1 MSSRLLLRRRFAPL
15 FWTQAVGTFNDTL
28 LCIVL
33 LRTAWRSEAYRSWS
47 FGPVPVLLAACFILA
62 LLAFSSWGGLLADR
76 LDKQRL
82 VRRLKLL
89 ELLVMLLAA
98 LALWFESLVLLYMLV
113 LGAALRSALFGPV
126 KYAILPQHVAPTE
139 LVNGNAWLMVGM
151 FLALLAATLL
161 GVTTDWLAPPW
172 DKASVSIMLVSV
184 ALLGLVVSFGVPA
197 APPAART
204 VGPWHPWH
212 SSRESWRQV
221 RRERHLV
228 AGMLG
233 VGAYWYF
240 CIGLLLL
247 LPTWTRSNLES
258 EEIAAGLM
266 LTAFVFGVGAGSLL
280 CAYFSAG
287 RLETGLISLGALV
300 AGAASL
306 FLATLTPGV
315 PDADALSVLL
325 GMPAVW
331 KGMVAVAFAGI
342 GAGLYCVP
350 LYTLLQAVSHD
361 ESRGRMLGAA
371 NTLNAAAASLAI
383 VYIATVLVGLESGPR
398 PAIAGLGSLAVL
410 VGAGLLLRRPRPVLR
425 LLIFALVHVI
435 YRLRFKGRHNIPVRG
450 PALVVCNHVSFMDA
464 LVLGGASPRPLRF
477 LMDQPIYESPWLNW
491 WFRIVGA
498 IPVDSDRRDPGNVR
512 RALSEVSHALRQGEV
527 VMLFPEGRLTP
538 DGEIQRFRRG
548 LDMILARDPVPVVPA
563 GLAGLWGSW
572 TSHRGGR
579 ALTKLPRRFRA
590 RVALTFGEPLSP
602 REARSAQIEARVHEL
617 KAEADAWVSSRG
629 KPPLT
634 SSR

>member
-15 FWTQAVGTFNDTL
+15 FWTQALGAFNDTL
-28 LCIVL
+28 LCLVL
-33 LRTAWRSEAYRSWS
+33 LRLAWQSDTQRAWS
-47 FGPVPVLLAACFILA
+47 FGLVPVLVATGFALAM
-62 LLAFSSWGGLLADR
+62 LLFSSWGGLLGDR

-89 ELLVMLLAA
+89 ELLVMCVAA
-98 LALWFESLVLLYMLV
+98 LAVWLESLFLLYAVLLAM
-113 LGAALRSALFGPV
+113 AFRSALFAPA
-126 KYAILPQHVAPTE
+126 KYALLPQHLAPTE
-139 LVNGNAWLMVGM
+139 LIGGNAWLIAGMFSALLGAAMVGM
-151 FLALLAATLL
+151 SLETLTTGWAKTLTGVLLV
-161 GVTTDWLAPPW
+161 G
-172 DKASVSIMLVSV
+172 V
-184 ALLGLVVSFGVPA
+184 ALLGLVLSFGVPP
-197 APPAART
+197 APARARRI
-204 VGPWHPWH
+204 GAWHPWH
-212 SSRESWRQV
+212 SPREAWRQV
-221 RRERHLV
+221 ARERHLLPGV
-228 AGMLG
+228 AGI
-233 VGAYWYF
+233 AAFWFF
-240 CIGLLLL
+240 CIGLLMLLPAWALHSLGSEGIASVLL
-247 LPTWTRSNLES
+247 L
-258 EEIAAGLM
+258 A
-266 LTAFVFGVGAGSLL
+266 AFVLGVGVGALL

-287 RLETGLISLGALV
+287 RLETGLVALGALGAGV
-300 AGAASL
+300 ASVSL
-306 FLATLTPGV
+306 AMLAPTTPGV
-315 PDADALSVLL
+315 GTPTALFD
-325 GMPAVW
+325 MPATW
-331 KGMVAVAFAGI
+331 KAFAAAMAAGV

-350 LYTLLQAVSHD
+350 LYTLLQTVSHD
-361 ESRGRMLGAA
+361 ERRGRTLGVVG
-371 NTLNAAAASLAI
+371 TLSGIAVGVTLLYLGLAL
-383 VYIATVLVGLESGPR
+383 TWLQSGPR
-398 PAIAGLGSLAVL
+398 LALAGLGGLAL
-410 VGAGLLLRRPRPVLR
+410 LMGIGLLLRRPRPVLR

-512 RALSEVSHALRQGEV
+512 RALNEVSHALRQGEV

-602 REARSAQIEARVHEL
+602 REARSAQIEVRVCEL
-617 KAEADAWVSSRG
+617 KAEAEAWVSARDG
-629 KPPLT
+629 TLP